1 MPLKIPSLHSCSN
14 EDYSALSFCKLNV
27 CFLFR
32 VDTPSLP
39 PVMVP
44 KSQTSIVHVSLPA
57 VAGSGTGPLPLEP
70 SNRCLTNLNSNANT
84 NLNTNLITPPTSG
97 YVTDDSNGENN

>member
-1 MPLKIPSLHSCSN
+1 MCQKI
-14 EDYSALSFCKLNV
+14 K
-27 CFLFR
+27 CFLVPR